1 MAKET
6 AGSPAQRT
14 ALQESRSFTIVL
26 IGGIMFLVLL
36 VCGLTIWNVQAK
48 VTSDDAIEKAYNVQ
62 IVAHGKEETLLVRSG
77 GRSVQCDRPVDLSKA
92 MTCQD
97 SVKIAAVNP

>member
-6 AGSPAQRT
+6 TGTPVQRT
-14 ALQESRSFTIVL
+14 ALQESNSYAIVL
-26 IGGIMFLVLL
+26 IGGVMFLVLL

-77 GRSVQCDRPVDLSKA
+77 GRSIQCDRPVDLTKA
-92 MTCQD
+92 MYCED
-97 SVKIAAVNP
+97 SIKIAAVNK